1 MNASVSADHLWE
13 PLVEH
18 GTTWCAP
25 NVYAEAGWLAVDD
38 VRWRVAVTRPSP
50 RNSYVVSATGQYL
63 DYAREEIRR
72 LPSATARSLSRA
84 ALFPLA
90 PLLRALD
97 PVVVLDALPVS
108 TILHATRSSDAWCA
122 AFERARNTYPGL
134 PIIVRSLD
142 ECASAATMSRLRDA
156 GAELIPSRL
165 VFHQDP
171 RREEFWRIRNVRN
184 DLALS
189 IGEPMQSV
197 TLRADDAPRIAELYW
212 ILYGEKH
219 SELNPHFSAAWLA
232 HAMITGVFGGE
243 GLIHDGRLVA
253 VYLSYRVEDVMTNPV
268 FGYDTALPQ
277 QLGLYR
283 RLSLLTMQAA
293 RRDGVRLHASSGAP
307 GFKASRGGVA
317 TMEYHAV
324 DVRGVKGAQRLAWHI
339 FATTVRAI
347 APRVFRSAR

>member
-1 MNASVSADHLWE
+1 MNAEVSAE
-13 PLVEH
+13 
-18 GTTWCAP
+18 
-25 NVYAEAGWLAVDD
+25 
-38 VRWRVAVTRPSP
+38 
-50 RNSYVVSATGQYL
+50 
-63 DYAREEIRR
+63 
-72 LPSATARSLSRA
+72 
-84 ALFPLA
+84 
-90 PLLRALD
+90 
-97 PVVVLDALPVS
+97 
-108 TILHATRSSDAWCA
+108 
-122 AFERARNTYPGL
+122 
-134 PIIVRSLD
+134 
-142 ECASAATMSRLRDA
+142 TMSRLRDA
-156 GAELIPSRL
+156 GTELIPSRL

-171 RREEFWRIRNVRN
+171 RREEFWRIRNVRR

-189 IGEPMQSV
+189 IDAPMRCV
-197 TLRADDAPRIAELYW
+197 ALTAANAPRIATLYW

-219 SELNPHFSAAWLA
+219 SQLNPHFSAAWLA
-232 HAMITGVFGGE
+232 HAMRTGVFNGE

-253 VYLSYRVEDVMTNPV
+253 AYLSYRVEDVMTNPV

-324 DVRGVKGAQRLAWHI
+324 DLRGVKGAQRLAWRI